1 MTRILRLLLIA
12 AIALPIWHPIAAQ
25 EVMPNLPALKVFDT
39 KGKEMVAG
47 KQTVKEKTVIT
58 SGSNVANAP
67 MQQAPSLKDFT
78 SETITRNARY
88 TVAEGRLLMSAI
100 APILG
105 PYYDQATNNYFGD
118 LRTKSQMI
126 YTEDM
131 LKPIEIGSK
140 ISSLTFYAPNGIHF
154 GNTNGTSGQLTISIG
169 KCSQNSF
176 TTNSFA
182 SFSGSTVS
190 GTVAPKKNATELTVT
205 FNNPF
210 TYNGGNL
217 LVDVTVTSAG
227 TADPDDQITQFSG
240 TNTSGNQSI
249 CRFYAGFYYGNQFIP
264 SDFLPQMTIGYSY
277 QCQTP
282 VSGDKAF
289 FEGKSYTW
297 GNGNSSDLSKV
308 ATDPDQII
316 AMLRTVYMDPT
327 IPGNHK
333 RGFDENGV
341 LVGSNLLPFDVPY
354 TAVGSLI
361 PNGDAV
367 KFDNTYGWD
376 IPNDIIYGESNSSPL
391 EDLDYNLQ
399 YWYMNPEQYKPNQ
412 DGVTLLLLELQ
423 DDFTPTNV
431 YKYQE
436 NEDGTLVVD
445 ADGNPIPELDNEG
458 NPVVLLPATT
468 FTSGLTGYA
477 QLKEYISKTI
487 KSARVI
493 TESVR
498 TGSQDDFSTG
508 TLFKINCNQMN
519 KFYLIAKGQLEW
531 RDAMLNKT
539 GLTGYPFLDFYTEP
553 CYLKGY
559 FIDPDNT
566 DEATNTTNYNE
577 YSDYNVT
584 YFMLGHMFEQFS
596 PSFSQ
601 SGDEVT
607 GARSDIYQDLIN
619 MESFGVIHDC
629 PNVPFVGDGHHFM
642 MYGADSKSDDCQ
654 DVRDMMFFVPD
665 YRMMDWDDRGTVGW
679 TFTDGR
685 KVMTQEY
692 FKYYEQH
699 QPTMGMFVIKQY
711 PITGAQID
719 GEETYRLH
727 LTWTSNLLKFLKGT
741 QGKYNLYR
749 VVLNPDGT
757 KTYTQVGGNLNPDTF
772 ELYDDV
778 PMQQTG
784 QQVTYVVQGN
794 DVNDF
799 LDLQFSNEESF
810 IIPGLDRAEQ
820 LRLTLSN
827 DYYYSRFFPQTGKNY
842 YSNSLVIDNNIGTN
856 VKAKY
861 LKNGTKF
868 MFMRVPNGN
877 TANEV
882 QFAVATVQNMSDG
895 TGTLVITPDETRPD
909 YWQASEYRYGR
920 QECPATATFTYD
932 PNNSYSDI
940 VFQNMKLYD
949 NFSVLADNNHP
960 GSYSYYVKLVTEEP
974 FALSDQT
981 SNIPAIATV
990 QNGKTYAY
998 FEAQYEDWYEVRAYA
1013 WNGDVEFAGP
1023 WAGADMTYI
1032 GTINNKK
1039 VYRWSIDKDPN
1050 GAMPSSIIF
1059 SYKDGYHNFTK
1070 TGDLEFTNG
1079 GYYTPSG
1086 LVGTSNTSNEA
1097 RSNMITIPVY
1107 KTSMAMKPLSKE
1119 QVDNDIDHSAPIAV
1133 KFDINVQ
1140 HSSKQEIYRY
1150 DAYRWADSDEN
1161 VRTIIDLSSPVDN
1174 EQDIAPNGEA
1184 DNQVYEYTTKINGV
1198 TGETYPIA
1206 QGQRRTVQFVD
1217 EFLKDATSA
1226 DTYSYYPVVEVFAPA
1241 AAVDNNNVDRK
1252 DYNTYGAPKDVAAC
1266 GVVEVKVPEG
1276 AELVGGFTW
1285 KKGDDRYAYYNVDLR
1300 VNKDEIPAGYEVY
1313 RVRAWRQVD
1322 PSLLDEPL
1330 EQFADRKTDTGEY
1343 MFENMLGVQE
1353 TDGEY
1358 QQGANMIL
1366 GSKEIDD
1373 VVNPNNG
1380 TPITVYRGTFGAR
1393 KVQTTGANAQNDGC
1407 VNKLDMNFIVR
1418 VYFTPKRVEEEQG
1431 GQQAPRLKA
1440 EGDTDDRPF
1449 YIAEYVYPFTING
1462 GIPTGIETLTAR
1474 QVVSEKYYN
1483 PAGIESSTPFQ
1494 GVNIVVTRYSD
1505 GSTTTTKILR

>member
-12 AIALPIWHPIAAQ
+12 AIALPIWQPIAAQ
-25 EVMPNLPALKVFDT
+25 EVMPVQKVDFPNFQLKDPSVSS
-39 KGKEMVAG
+39 EQPVADQSVIVINSSESAAP
-47 KQTVKEKTVIT
+47 KQQT
-58 SGSNVANAP
+58 SN
-67 MQQAPSLKDFT
+67 LKDFT
-78 SETITRNARY
+78 SETITRSARY
-88 TVAEGRLLMSAI
+88 TAADGVTGVSAG
-100 APILG
+100 ANYYLPIYG
-105 PYYDQATNNYFGD
+105 NKYDDY
-118 LRTKSQMI
+118 RTIGQMI
-126 YTEDM
+126 YPESM
-131 LKPIEIGSK
+131 LRSLKGGRIK
-140 ISSLTFYAPNGIHF
+140 SLTFY
-154 GNTNGTSGQLTISIG
+154 TYTTSGIQFRNGRLKVTIGNCTADVVSSA
-169 KCSQNSF
+169 SQQ
-176 TTNSFA
+176 
-182 SFSGSTVS
+182 SFSGSTATA
-190 GTVAPKKNATELTVT
+190 TVVPTRYATELTFT
-205 FNNPF
+205 FNTPF
-210 TYNGGNL
+210 TYTGGNL
-217 LVDVTVTSAG
+217 LVSITVDREG
-227 TADPDDQITQFSG
+227 
-240 TNTSGNQSI
+240 
-249 CRFYAGFYYGNQFIP
+249 YYGQTAFKGITTSYYSSVYGIYQLSLFGGRVNYSRQQ
-264 SDFLPQMTIGYSY
+264 FLPTMTIGYEYDS
-277 QCQTP
+277 QTP

-289 FEGKSYTW
+289 FQGKTYQW
-297 GNGNSSDLSKV
+297 GNGQSSNLSET

-316 AMLRTVYMDPT
+316 AMLREIYTNKT
-327 IPGNHK
+327 IPGNLK
-333 RGFDENGV
+333 RGYTEDGGLE
-341 LVGSNLLPFDVPY
+341 GSDIMLYDVPY
-354 TAVGSLI
+354 AAAGTLVA
-361 PNGDAV
+361 NGNTV
-367 KFDNTYGWD
+367 RFDDTYGWG
-376 IPNDIIYGESNSSPL
+376 IPCNQIYGGERTSPFNNA
-391 EDLDYNLQ
+391 DYDIN
-399 YWYMNPEQYKPNQ
+399 YWYMNPEQYKPDQ
-412 DGVTLLLLELQ
+412 DGLTLILLELQ

-436 NEDGTLVVD
+436 NDDGTLVLD
-445 ADGNPIPELDNEG
+445 GDGNPVPVLDNEG
-458 NPVVLLPATT
+458 KPVILLPATT

-493 TESVR
+493 TESTR
-498 TGSQDDFSTG
+498 TGSQADFSSG
-508 TLFKINCNQMN
+508 TLFKINCDKMN
-519 KFYLIAKGQLEW
+519 KFYLVAKGQLQW
-531 RDAMLNKT
+531 QRAMAKGA
-539 GLTGYPFLDFYTEP
+539 GLFIDFYNEP
-553 CYLKGY
+553 CYVKGDFTLEDEETISYADYYDPEIVEY
-559 FIDPDNT
+559 FFL
-566 DEATNTTNYNE
+566 
-577 YSDYNVT
+577 S
-584 YFMLGHMFEQFS
+584 HMFEQFS
-596 PSFSQ
+596 PSITQ
-601 SGDEVT
+601 SGDNIT
-607 GARSDIYQDLIN
+607 GARDDIYQDLIN
-619 MESFGVIHDC
+619 MESFGVTHDC
-629 PNVPFVGDGHHFM
+629 PNVPFVGNGHHFM
-642 MYGADSKSDDCQ
+642 MYGADSKEDDCQ

-665 YRMMDWDDRGTVGW
+665 YRMMDWENRGVIVWQSDDNTISEKG
-679 TFTDGR
+679 
-685 KVMTQEY
+685 QEY
-692 FKYYEQH
+692 FEYNNNH
-699 QPTMGMFVIKQY
+699 QPTMGMFVIRQY
-711 PITGAQID
+711 PITGEQKD
-719 GEETYRLH
+719 GEDVYTLH

-757 KTYTQVGGNLNPDTF
+757 KTYTQVGGNLDPDTF

-794 DVNDF
+794 DVNNF

-882 QFAVATVQNMSDG
+882 QFAVATVQDMDMNNG

-909 YWQASEYRYGR
+909 YWQASEYPYGR
-920 QECPATATFTYD
+920 QECPATATFTFD
-932 PNNSYSDI
+932 PSNSYSDI

-981 SNIPAIATV
+981 SNVPAIATV

-1023 WAGADMTYI
+1023 WAGTDMTYI

-1059 SYKDGYHNFTK
+1059 SYKDGYHNFTQ

-1119 QVDNDIDHSAPIAV
+1119 QVDNDIDHRAPIAV

-1150 DAYRWADSDEN
+1150 DAYRWADSDDAI
-1161 VRTIIDLSSPVDN
+1161 RTIIDLSSPVDN

-1241 AAVDNNNVDRK
+1241 AAVDNNNVDRT
-1252 DYNTYGAPKDVAAC
+1252 DYNTYGAPKDIAAC
-1266 GVVEVKVPEG
+1266 GVLEVKVPEG

-1300 VNKDEIPAGYEVY
+1300 VNKDEIPEGYEVY

-1322 PSLLDEPL
+1322 PTLLDEPL
-1330 EQFADRKTDTGEY
+1330 EQFAGRKTETGEY

-1366 GSKEIDD
+1366 GSKVIDD

>member
-12 AIALPIWHPIAAQ
+12 AIALPIWQPIAAQ
-25 EVMPNLPALKVFDT
+25 EVKPPVTGLKGAEMF
-39 KGKEMVAG
+39 GKPDISGTA
-47 KQTVKEKTVIT
+47 KEKTVI
-58 SGSNVANAP
+58 SVAPQAQAAP
-67 MQQAPSLKDFT
+67 KHLVPVLKDFT
-78 SETITRNARY
+78 SETITREAKY
-88 TVAEGRLLMSAI
+88 TVSDNR
-100 APILG
+100 
-105 PYYDQATNNYFGD
+105 YYENENVPVYGAHYDNYYAGNNNNR
-118 LRTKSQMI
+118 RTRSQMI
-126 YTEDM
+126 YPEDV
-131 LKPIEIGSK
+131 LKALKVDNGSK
-140 ISSLTFYAPNGIHF
+140 IHSLTFYAPDGITF

-169 KCSQNSF
+169 NCSQNSF
-176 TTNSFA
+176 TSNQFTSFNGT
-182 SFSGSTVS
+182 SVS
-190 GTVAPKKNATELTVT
+190 GTVRPKKGATEFTVT
-205 FNNPF
+205 FSSPF
-210 TYNGGNL
+210 VYNGGNL
-217 LVDVTVTSAG
+217 MVDVIVTTGGSTPGLFDNA
-227 TADPDDQITQFSG
+227 
-240 TNTSGNQSI
+240 TSFVGLSTSDYQSI
-249 CRFYAGFYYGNQFIP
+249 SYYRGLVSNYYDRQ
-264 SDFLPQMTIGYSY
+264 SFLPKMTIAYDY
-277 QCQTP
+277 DCKTP

-289 FEGKSYTW
+289 FEEKSYTW
-297 GNGNSSDLSKV
+297 GNGNTSDMTET
-308 ATDPDQII
+308 AYDPDQII
-316 AMLRTVYMDPT
+316 ALLRKVYTDPT
-327 IPGNHK
+327 IPGNLK
-333 RGFDENGV
+333 RGYDENGV
-341 LVGSNLLPFDVPY
+341 LVGSSLISFDVPY
-354 TAVGSLI
+354 TAAGTLVS
-361 PNGDAV
+361 NGNTV
-367 KFDNTYGWD
+367 RFDDTYGWNITCD
-376 IPNDIIYGESNSSPL
+376 KIYGEEYLSPYQGQG
-391 EDLDYNLQ
+391 LDYDIQ
-399 YWYMNPEQYKPNQ
+399 YWYMNPEQYKPYQ

-423 DDFTPTNV
+423 DDFTPTDV

-445 ADGNPIPELDNEG
+445 ANGNPVPELDNEG

-498 TGSQDDFSTG
+498 TGSQEDFSAG
-508 TLFKINCNQMN
+508 TMFKINCEKMN
-519 KFYLIAKGQLEW
+519 KFYLVAKGQLQWE
-531 RDAMLNKT
+531 RAMLNGT
-539 GLTGYPFLDFYTEP
+539 LNSGFVLLDYYNEP
-553 CYLKGY
+553 CYLNGSLTY
-559 FIDPDNT
+559 QG
-566 DEATNTTNYNE
+566 ETTNYNF
-577 YSDYNVT
+577 YSDPAIHDF
-584 YFMLGHMFEQFS
+584 FMLGHMFEQFS
-596 PSFSQ
+596 PAMSQ

-619 MESFGVIHDC
+619 MQSFGVIHDC
-629 PNVPFVGDGHHFM
+629 PNVPLVGDGHHFM
-642 MYGADSKSDDCQ
+642 MYGPDSKSDDCQ
-654 DVRDMMFFVPD
+654 DVHDMLFFVPD
-665 YRMMDWDDRGTVGW
+665 YRMIDWIDRGVSPW
-679 TFTDGR
+679 SLNDGTTL
-685 KVMTQEY
+685 KSQDY
-692 FKYYEQH
+692 FKYNEQH

-711 PITGAQID
+711 PITGEQKD
-719 GEETYRLH
+719 GEDVYTLH

-741 QGKYNLYR
+741 KGKYNLYR

-842 YSNSLVIDNNIGTN
+842 YSNSLVINNNIGTN

-882 QFAVATVQNMSDG
+882 QFAVATVQDMDMNNG

-909 YWQASEYRYGR
+909 YWQASEYPYGR
-920 QECPATATFTYD
+920 QECPATATFTFD
-932 PNNSYSDI
+932 PSNSYSDI
-940 VFQNMKLYD
+940 LFQNMKLYD

-960 GSYSYYVKLVTEEP
+960 SNYSYYVKLVTEEP

-981 SNIPAIATV
+981 SNVPAIATV
-990 QNGKTYAY
+990 QEGKTYAY
-998 FEAQYEDWYEVRAYA
+998 FEIPDDYGVGDNDPVRAWA
-1013 WNGDVEFAGP
+1013 WNAEGNLTGDRWPGT
-1023 WAGADMTYI
+1023 GYMNLI
-1032 GTINNKK
+1032 GTLGNGNK
-1039 VYRWSIDKDPN
+1039 VYRWVADPSVV
-1050 GAMPSSIIF
+1050 PTSIIF
-1059 SYKDGYHNFTK
+1059 NWKEGYDNQK
-1070 TGDLEFTNG
+1070 TAEYSFTNG
-1079 GYYTPSG
+1079 GYYTNTYADQA

-1119 QVDNDIDHSAPIAV
+1119 QVDNDLDHSAPIAV
-1133 KFDINVQ
+1133 KFNIDVQ
-1140 HSSKQEIYRY
+1140 HSNKQEIYRY

-1184 DNQVYEYTTKINGV
+1184 DNQVYEYTTKMNGV

-1206 QGQRRTVQFVD
+1206 QGQRTFVEFND
-1217 EFLKDATSA
+1217 EFLQGLTSA

-1276 AELVGGFTW
+1276 ADLVGSYTW
-1285 KKGDDRYAYYNVDLR
+1285 KKGEDRYAYYNVELR
-1300 VNKDEIPAGYEVY
+1300 VNKDEIPTGYEVY
-1313 RVRAWRQVD
+1313 RVRAWRQVE
-1322 PSLLDEPL
+1322 PTLLDEPL
-1330 EQFADRKTDTGEY
+1330 EQFAGRKTETGEY

-1353 TDGEY
+1353 TYGEY

-1366 GSKEIDD
+1366 GSKEIGNENNP
-1373 VVNPNNG
+1373 VINPNNG

-1393 KVQTTGANAQNDGC
+1393 KVRTSTPNVPNDGC
-1407 VNKLDMNFIVR
+1407 IDKLDMKFIVR
-1418 VYFTPKRVEEEQG
+1418 LYFTPVNNS
-1431 GQQAPRLKA
+1431 KA
-1440 EGDTDDRPF
+1440 GDETSKPY
-1449 YIAEYVYPFTING
+1449 YIAEYEYPFTING
-1462 GIPTGIETLTAR
+1462 GIPTGIETLNAR

-1483 PAGIESSTPFQ
+1483 PAGIESDTPFQ

>member
-12 AIALPIWHPIAAQ
+12 AIALPIWQPIAAQ
-25 EVMPNLPALKVFDT
+25 EVMSVQKVDIPHLQLKDPSVSS
-39 KGKEMVAG
+39 EQPVAEQSVIVVNSSESAVP
-47 KQTVKEKTVIT
+47 KQ
-58 SGSNVANAP
+58 
-67 MQQAPSLKDFT
+67 QQAPSLKDFN
-78 SETITRNARY
+78 SETITRSAKY
-88 TVAEGRLLMSAI
+88 TVADAI
-100 APILG
+100 TGITA
-105 PYYDQATNNYFGD
+105 ANNNYLPIYGYD
-118 LRTKSQMI
+118 CNDNRTMGQMI
-126 YTEDM
+126 YPASM
-131 LKPIEIGSK
+131 LRSVKGGRINT
-140 ISSLTFYAPNGIHF
+140 LTFYSPNGIQF
-154 GNTNGTSGQLTISIG
+154 RNTRLKVTIGNCNADVVSSAAQ
-169 KCSQNSF
+169 QSF
-176 TTNSFA
+176 TGTTVSATVTPVRSATEFTVSFA
-182 SFSGSTVS
+182 T
-190 GTVAPKKNATELTVT
+190 
-205 FNNPF
+205 PF

-217 LVDVTVTSAG
+217 LVSVTI
-227 TADPDDQITQFSG
+227 D
-240 TNTSGNQSI
+240 NSGNSGNTYFKGIQTSFYSSVYGVYQSSI
-249 CRFYAGFYYGNQFIP
+249 FWGNMNYYRQQ
-264 SDFLPQMTIGYSY
+264 FLPTMTIGYEYDS
-277 QCQTP
+277 QTP
-282 VSGDKAF
+282 VTGDKSF
-289 FEGKSYTW
+289 FESKTYTW
-297 GNGNSSDLSKV
+297 GDGQSSDLSKV
-308 ATDPDQII
+308 AKDPDQII
-316 AMLRTVYMDPT
+316 AMLREIYTNKT
-327 IPGNHK
+327 IPGNLK
-333 RGFDENGV
+333 RGYTEDGGLE
-341 LVGSNLLPFDVPY
+341 GSDIMLYDVPY
-354 TAVGSLI
+354 AAAGTLVA
-361 PNGDAV
+361 NGNTV
-367 KFDNTYGWD
+367 RFDDTYGWG
-376 IPNDIIYGESNSSPL
+376 IPCNQIYGGERTSPFNNA
-391 EDLDYNLQ
+391 DYDIN
-399 YWYMNPEQYKPNQ
+399 YWYMNPEQYKPDQ
-412 DGVTLLLLELQ
+412 DGLTLILLELQ

-436 NEDGTLVVD
+436 NDDGTLVLD
-445 ADGNPIPELDNEG
+445 GDGNPVPVLDNEG
-458 NPVVLLPATT
+458 KPVILLPATT

-493 TESVR
+493 TESTR
-498 TGSQDDFSTG
+498 TGSQADFSSG
-508 TLFKINCNQMN
+508 TLFKINCDKMN
-519 KFYLIAKGQLEW
+519 KFYLVAKGQLQW
-531 RDAMLNKT
+531 QRAMAKGA
-539 GLTGYPFLDFYTEP
+539 GLFIDFYNEP
-553 CYLKGY
+553 CYVKGDFTLEDEETISYADYYDPEIVEY
-559 FIDPDNT
+559 FFL
-566 DEATNTTNYNE
+566 
-577 YSDYNVT
+577 S
-584 YFMLGHMFEQFS
+584 HMFEQFS
-596 PSFSQ
+596 PSITQ
-601 SGDEVT
+601 SGDNIT
-607 GARSDIYQDLIN
+607 GARDDIYQDLIN
-619 MESFGVIHDC
+619 MESFGVTHDC
-629 PNVPFVGDGHHFM
+629 PNVPFVGNGHHFM
-642 MYGADSKSDDCQ
+642 MYGADSKEDDCQ

-665 YRMMDWDDRGTVGW
+665 YRMMDWENRGVIVWQSDDNTISEKG
-679 TFTDGR
+679 
-685 KVMTQEY
+685 QEY
-692 FKYYEQH
+692 FEYNNNH
-699 QPTMGMFVIKQY
+699 QPTMGMFVIRQY
-711 PITGAQID
+711 PITGEQKD
-719 GEETYRLH
+719 GEDVYTLH

-757 KTYTQVGGNLNPDTF
+757 KTYTQVGGNLDPDTF

-794 DVNDF
+794 DVNNF

-882 QFAVATVQNMSDG
+882 QFAVATVQDMDMNNG

-909 YWQASEYRYGR
+909 YWQASEYPYGR
-920 QECPATATFTYD
+920 QECPATATFTFD
-932 PNNSYSDI
+932 PSNSYSDI

-981 SNIPAIATV
+981 SNVPAIATV

-1023 WAGADMTYI
+1023 WAGTDMTYI

-1119 QVDNDIDHSAPIAV
+1119 QVDNDIDHRAPIAV

-1150 DAYRWADSDEN
+1150 DAYRWADSDDAI
-1161 VRTIIDLSSPVDN
+1161 RTIIDLSSPVDN

-1241 AAVDNNNVDRK
+1241 AAVDNNNVDRT
-1252 DYNTYGAPKDVAAC
+1252 DYNTYGAPKDIAAC

-1276 AELVGGFTW
+1276 ADLVGSYTW
-1285 KKGDDRYAYYNVDLR
+1285 KKGEDRYAYYNVELR
-1300 VNKDEIPAGYEVY
+1300 VNKDEIPTGYEVY

-1322 PSLLDEPL
+1322 PTLLDEPL
-1330 EQFADRKTDTGEY
+1330 EQFAGRKTETGEY
-1343 MFENMLGVQE
+1343 MFENMLGAQE
-1353 TDGEY
+1353 ENGEY
-1358 QQGANMIL
+1358 QQGNNMSL
-1366 GSKEIDD
+1366 GSKVVED

-1393 KVQTTGANAQNDGC
+1393 KVRTSTPNVPNDGC
-1407 VNKLDMNFIVR
+1407 IDKLDMKFIVR
-1418 VYFTPKRVEEEQG
+1418 LYFTPVNNS
-1431 GQQAPRLKA
+1431 KA
-1440 EGDTDDRPF
+1440 GDETSKPY
-1449 YIAEYVYPFTING
+1449 YIAEYEYPFIING
-1462 GIPTGIETLTAR
+1462 DIPTGIETLTAR

-1483 PAGIESSTPFQ
+1483 PAGVESSTPFQ

>member
-1 MTRILRLLLIA
+1 
-12 AIALPIWHPIAAQ
+12 
-25 EVMPNLPALKVFDT
+25 
-39 KGKEMVAG
+39 MVAG

-88 TVAEGRLLMSAI
+88 TVADGRLASGAI
-100 APILG
+100 APVCGPFYSCYLG
-105 PYYDQATNNYFGD
+105 NTDMNQNYQQY
-118 LRTKSQMI
+118 RTRSQMI
-126 YTEDM
+126 YPEDM
-131 LKPIEIGSK
+131 LKAIEPGSK
-140 ISSLTFYAPNGIHF
+140 IKSLTFYVPDGILF
-154 GNTNGTSGQLTISIG
+154 GNTAGTSGQLTISIG
-169 KCSQNSF
+169 NCTQSSF
-176 TTNSFA
+176 ASDQLA
-182 SFSGSTVS
+182 SFSGGSVSSTV
-190 GTVAPKKNATELTVT
+190 TPKKGATEITVT
-205 FNNPF
+205 FTNTL

-217 LVDVTVTSAG
+217 LVDVAVTRSG
-227 TADPDDQITQFSG
+227 TADPDDEITYFSG
-240 TNTSGNQSI
+240 IFTNNNQSI
-249 CRFYAGFYYGNQFIP
+249 VRYFYYSSYNNYGNIFIRD
-264 SDFLPQMTIGYSY
+264 SFLPKMTIEYSY

-297 GNGNSSDLSKV
+297 GNGNFSDLSKV

-391 EDLDYNLQ
+391 ENLDYNLQ

-458 NPVVLLPATT
+458 KPVVLLPATT

-498 TGSQDDFSTG
+498 TGSQDDFSAG

-559 FIDPDNT
+559 FIDPNNT

-827 DYYYSRFFPQTGKNY
+827 DYYYSRFFPETGKNY

-940 VFQNMKLYD
+940 VFQNMRLYD

-981 SNIPAIATV
+981 SNVPAIATV

-998 FEAQYEDWYEVRAYA
+998 FEIPADYGVGDNDPVRAWA
-1013 WNGDVEFAGP
+1013 WNAEGNLTGDSWPGT
-1023 WAGADMTYI
+1023 GYMNLI
-1032 GTINNKK
+1032 GTLGNGNK
-1039 VYRWSIDKDPN
+1039 VYRWVADPSIVPT
-1050 GAMPSSIIF
+1050 SIIF
-1059 SYKDGYHNFTK
+1059 NWKEGYDNQK
-1070 TGDLEFTNG
+1070 TAEYSFTNG
-1079 GYYTPSG
+1079 GYYTNTYADQA

-1119 QVDNDIDHSAPIAV
+1119 QVDNDIDHRAPIAV

-1150 DAYRWADSDEN
+1150 DAYRWADSDDAI
-1161 VRTIIDLSSPVDN
+1161 RTIIDLSSPTDN

-1198 TGETYPIA
+1198 TGETYPIS

-1276 AELVGGFTW
+1276 ADLVGSYTW
-1285 KKGDDRYAYYNVDLR
+1285 KKGEDRYAYYNVELR
-1300 VNKDEIPAGYEVY
+1300 VNKDEIPTGYEVY

-1358 QQGANMIL
+1358 QQGANMTL
-1366 GSKEIDD
+1366 GSKEIGDENNP
-1373 VVNPNNG
+1373 VINPNNG

>member
-12 AIALPIWHPIAAQ
+12 AIALPIWQPIAAQ
-25 EVMPNLPALKVFDT
+25 EVVPVQKVDFPHLQLKDPSVSS
-39 KGKEMVAG
+39 EQPVADQSVIAINSSESAAP
-47 KQTVKEKTVIT
+47 KQ
-58 SGSNVANAP
+58 
-67 MQQAPSLKDFT
+67 QQAPSLKDFT
-78 SETITRNARY
+78 SETVTRSAKY
-88 TVAEGRLLMSAI
+88 TVADAITGISA
-100 APILG
+100 AASNYLPIYG
-105 PYYDQATNNYFGD
+105 YEYNDNSTIG
-118 LRTKSQMI
+118 QMI
-126 YTEDM
+126 YPASM
-131 LKPIEIGSK
+131 LRSVKGGRIN
-140 ISSLTFYAPNGIHF
+140 SLTFYSPDGIQFRNGRLKFTI
-154 GNTNGTSGQLTISIG
+154 GNCDADVVTSGAQ
-169 KCSQNSF
+169 QSF
-176 TTNSFA
+176 N
-182 SFSGSTVS
+182 GSTVS
-190 GTVAPKKNATELTVT
+190 ATVTPERYATEITVT
-205 FNNPF
+205 FSTPF
-210 TYNGGNL
+210 TYTGGNL
-217 LVDVTVTSAG
+217 LVSVTVDNAGNSGATAFKGIKTSYYSSVYG
-227 TADPDDQITQFSG
+227 IYQQVFLW
-240 TNTSGNQSI
+240 GNVN
-249 CRFYAGFYYGNQFIP
+249 YYRQQ
-264 SDFLPQMTIGYSY
+264 FLPTMTIGYEYDSK
-277 QCQTP
+277 TP

-289 FEGKSYTW
+289 FQVKTYQW
-297 GNGNSSDLSKV
+297 GNGQSSNLSET

-316 AMLRTVYMDPT
+316 AMLREVYTNKT
-327 IPGNHK
+327 IPGNLK
-333 RGFDENGV
+333 RGYTVDGGLE
-341 LVGSNLLPFDVPY
+341 GSDIKLYDVPY
-354 TAVGSLI
+354 AAAGTLM
-361 PNGDAV
+361 PNGNTV
-367 KFDNTYGWD
+367 RFDDTYGWG
-376 IPNDIIYGESNSSPL
+376 IPCDQIYGGERTSPFSNL
-391 EDLDYNLQ
+391 TYDIK
-399 YWYMNPEQYKPNQ
+399 YWYMNPEQYKPDQ
-412 DGVTLLLLELQ
+412 DGVTLILLELK
-423 DDFTPTNV
+423 DEFTPTDV

-436 NEDGTLVVD
+436 NEDGTLVLD
-445 ADGNPIPELDNEG
+445 NDGNPVPELDNEG

-498 TGSQDDFSTG
+498 TGSQDDFSAG
-508 TLFKINCNQMN
+508 TLFKINCNKMN
-519 KFYLIAKGQLEW
+519 KFYLVAKGQLQW
-531 RDAMLNKT
+531 QRTMARSA
-539 GLTGYPFLDFYTEP
+539 GLSIDFYNEP
-553 CYLKGY
+553 CYINGDVTRGGETTSYDQY
-559 FIDPDNT
+559 FDTEIV
-566 DEATNTTNYNE
+566 E
-577 YSDYNVT
+577 YFFLS
-584 YFMLGHMFEQFS
+584 HMFEQFS
-596 PSFSQ
+596 PSITQ
-601 SGDEVT
+601 SGDNIT
-607 GARSDIYQDLIN
+607 GARDDIYQDLIN
-619 MESFGVIHDC
+619 MESFGVTHDC
-629 PNVPFVGDGHHFM
+629 PNVPFVGNGHHFM
-642 MYGADSKSDDCQ
+642 MYGADSKEDDCQ

-665 YRMMDWDDRGTVGW
+665 YRMMDWENRGVIGWQSDDNTISE
-679 TFTDGR
+679 
-685 KVMTQEY
+685 KAQEY
-692 FKYYEQH
+692 FEYNINH
-699 QPTMGMFVIKQY
+699 QATMGMFVIKQY
-711 PITGAQID
+711 PITGEQKD
-719 GEETYRLH
+719 GEDVYTLH

-842 YSNSLVIDNNIGTN
+842 YSNSLVINNNIGTN

-882 QFAVATVQNMSDG
+882 QFAVATVQDMDMNNG

-909 YWQASEYRYGR
+909 YWQASEYPYGR
-920 QECPATATFTYD
+920 QECPATATFTFD
-932 PNNSYSDI
+932 PSNSYSDI
-940 VFQNMKLYD
+940 LFQNMKLYD

-981 SNIPAIATV
+981 SNVPAIATV
-990 QNGKTYAY
+990 QEGKTYAY
-998 FEAQYEDWYEVRAYA
+998 FEIPDDYGVGDNDPVRAWA
-1013 WNGDVEFAGP
+1013 WNAEGNLTGDRWPGT
-1023 WAGADMTYI
+1023 GYMNLI
-1032 GTINNKK
+1032 GTLGNGNK
-1039 VYRWSIDKDPN
+1039 VYRWVADPSVV
-1050 GAMPSSIIF
+1050 PTSIIF
-1059 SYKDGYHNFTK
+1059 NWKEGYDNQK
-1070 TGDLEFTNG
+1070 TAEYSFTNG
-1079 GYYTPSG
+1079 GYYTNTYADQA

-1150 DAYRWADSDEN
+1150 DAYRWADSDDAI
-1161 VRTIIDLSSPVDN
+1161 RTIIDLSSPVDN

-1300 VNKDEIPAGYEVY
+1300 VNKDEIPEGYEVY

-1322 PSLLDEPL
+1322 PTLLDEPL
-1330 EQFADRKTDTGEY
+1330 EQFAGRKTETGEY

-1366 GSKEIDD
+1366 GSKVIDD

-1462 GIPTGIETLTAR
+1462 GIPTGIENLNAR

>member
-12 AIALPIWHPIAAQ
+12 AIALPYWQPIAAQ
-25 EVMPNLPALKVFDT
+25 EVMSVQKVDFPHFQLKDPSVSS
-39 KGKEMVAG
+39 EQPVAD
-47 KQTVKEKTVIT
+47 QSVIVIN
-58 SGSNVANAP
+58 SSESAAP
-67 MQQAPSLKDFT
+67 RQQQAPSLKDFT
-78 SETITRNARY
+78 SETVTRSAKY
-88 TVAEGRLLMSAI
+88 TVADAITGISA
-100 APILG
+100 AASNYLPIYG
-105 PYYDQATNNYFGD
+105 YDYND
-118 LRTKSQMI
+118 SRTIGQMI
-126 YTEDM
+126 YPASM
-131 LKPIEIGSK
+131 LRSVKGGRIN
-140 ISSLTFYAPNGIHF
+140 SLTFYSPDGIQFRNGRLKFTI
-154 GNTNGTSGQLTISIG
+154 GNCNADVVSSGAQQSFNGT
-169 KCSQNSF
+169 
-176 TTNSFA
+176 
-182 SFSGSTVS
+182 TVS
-190 GTVAPKKNATELTVT
+190 ATVTPVRYATEITVT
-205 FNNPF
+205 FSTPF
-210 TYNGGNL
+210 TYTGGNL
-217 LVDVTVTSAG
+217 LVSVTI
-227 TADPDDQITQFSG
+227 D
-240 TNTSGNQSI
+240 NSGNSGNTYFKGIQTS
-249 CRFYAGFYYGNQFIP
+249 FYSSVYGVYQWSMFGGGRVNYSRQQ
-264 SDFLPQMTIGYSY
+264 FLPTMTIGYEYDS
-277 QCQTP
+277 QTP
-282 VSGDKAF
+282 VSGDKTF
-289 FEGKSYTW
+289 FQGKTYQW
-297 GNGNSSDLSKV
+297 GNGQSSNLSET

-316 AMLRTVYMDPT
+316 AMLREIYTNKT
-327 IPGNHK
+327 IPGNLK
-333 RGFDENGV
+333 RGYTEDGGLE
-341 LVGSNLLPFDVPY
+341 GSDIMLYDVPY
-354 TAVGSLI
+354 AAAGTLVA
-361 PNGDAV
+361 NGNTV
-367 KFDNTYGWD
+367 RFDDTYGWG
-376 IPNDIIYGESNSSPL
+376 IPCDQIYGGERTSPFNNA
-391 EDLDYNLQ
+391 DYDIN
-399 YWYMNPEQYKPNQ
+399 YWYMNPEQYKPDQ
-412 DGVTLLLLELQ
+412 DGLTLILLELQ

-445 ADGNPIPELDNEG
+445 ANGNPVPVLDNEG
-458 NPVVLLPATT
+458 KPVILLPATT

-493 TESVR
+493 TESTR
-498 TGSQDDFSTG
+498 TGSQADFSSG
-508 TLFKINCNQMN
+508 TLFKINCDKMN
-519 KFYLIAKGQLEW
+519 KFYLVAKGQLQW
-531 RDAMLNKT
+531 QRAMAKGA
-539 GLTGYPFLDFYTEP
+539 GLFIDFYNEP
-553 CYLKGY
+553 CYVKGDFTLEDEETISYADYYDPEIVEY
-559 FIDPDNT
+559 FFL
-566 DEATNTTNYNE
+566 
-577 YSDYNVT
+577 S
-584 YFMLGHMFEQFS
+584 HMFEQFS
-596 PSFSQ
+596 PSITQ
-601 SGDEVT
+601 SGDNIT
-607 GARSDIYQDLIN
+607 GARDDIYQDLIN
-619 MESFGVIHDC
+619 MESFGVTHDC
-629 PNVPFVGDGHHFM
+629 PNVPFVGNGHHFM
-642 MYGADSKSDDCQ
+642 MYGADSKEDDCQ

-665 YRMMDWDDRGTVGW
+665 YRMMDWENRGVIVWQSDDNTISEKG
-679 TFTDGR
+679 
-685 KVMTQEY
+685 QEY
-692 FKYYEQH
+692 FEYNNNH
-699 QPTMGMFVIKQY
+699 QPTMGMFVIRQY
-711 PITGAQID
+711 PITGEQKD
-719 GEETYRLH
+719 GEDVYTLH

-757 KTYTQVGGNLNPDTF
+757 KTYTQVGGNLDPDTF

-794 DVNDF
+794 DVNNF

-882 QFAVATVQNMSDG
+882 QFAVATVQDMDMNNG

-909 YWQASEYRYGR
+909 YWQASEYPYGR
-920 QECPATATFTYD
+920 QECPATATFTFD
-932 PNNSYSDI
+932 PSNSYSDI

-981 SNIPAIATV
+981 SNVPAIATV

-1023 WAGADMTYI
+1023 WAGTDMTYI

-1119 QVDNDIDHSAPIAV
+1119 QVDNDIDHRAPIAV

-1150 DAYRWADSDEN
+1150 DAYRWADSDDAI
-1161 VRTIIDLSSPVDN
+1161 RTIIDLSSPVDN

-1241 AAVDNNNVDRK
+1241 AAVDNNNVDRT
-1252 DYNTYGAPKDVAAC
+1252 DYNTYGAPKDIAAC

-1276 AELVGGFTW
+1276 ADLVGSYTW
-1285 KKGDDRYAYYNVDLR
+1285 KKGEDRYAYYNVELR
-1300 VNKDEIPAGYEVY
+1300 VNKDEIPTGYEVY

-1366 GSKEIDD
+1366 GSKVIDD

-1407 VNKLDMNFIVR
+1407 VNKLNMNFIVR

-1462 GIPTGIETLTAR
+1462 GIPTGIETLNAR

>member
-12 AIALPIWHPIAAQ
+12 AIALPYWQPIAAQ
-25 EVMPNLPALKVFDT
+25 EVKPTLTTPPKVFDSR
-39 KGKEMVAG
+39 GKAKIEG
-47 KQTVKEKTVIT
+47 KQTVGEKTVIT
-58 SGSNVANAP
+58 TGSTATVTSNHQV
-67 MQQAPSLKDFT
+67 PSLKDFT
-78 SETITRNARY
+78 SETITRNAKY
-88 TVAEGRLLMSAI
+88 TVAEGRLI
-100 APILG
+100 QVPYAPVYG
-105 PYYDQATNNYFGD
+105 EYYYRYVRSGTQYVDLNQYYQNY
-118 LRTKSQMI
+118 RTRSQMI

-131 LKPIEIGSK
+131 LKPIEHGSLIK
-140 ISSLTFYAPNGIHF
+140 SLTFYANSDGIKF
-154 GNTNGTSGQLTISIG
+154 GNEAGTSGQLTITIG
-169 KCSQNSF
+169 NCSQSAF
-176 TTNSFA
+176 TSDA
-182 SFSGSTVS
+182 LISFSGSSVS
-190 GTVAPKKNATELTVT
+190 GTVTPKKGSKEFSVT
-205 FNNPF
+205 FSSPF

-217 LVDVTVTSAG
+217 LVDVAVTRSG
-227 TADPDDQITQFSG
+227 TADSEDDPTYFSG
-240 TNTSGNQSI
+240 IHTANKQSI
-249 CRFYAGFYYGNQFIP
+249 VRFFYNSYYGNQFYQV
-264 SDFLPQMTIGYSY
+264 DFLPKMTIGYSY
-277 QCQTP
+277 ECETP

-289 FEGKSYTW
+289 FQGKSYTW
-297 GNGNSSDLSKV
+297 GNGMSSDLSQI

-316 AMLRTVYMDPT
+316 ALLRKVYSDPT
-327 IPGNHK
+327 IPGNYK
-333 RGFDENGV
+333 RGYDENGV

-354 TAVGSLI
+354 TAAGTLVPDG
-361 PNGDAV
+361 NAV
-367 KFDNTYGWD
+367 KFDDTYGWNILCD
-376 IPNDIIYGESNSSPL
+376 QIYGESNSSPFT
-391 EDLDYNLQ
+391 DLDYDLQ
-399 YWYMNPEQYKPNQ
+399 YWYMNPVQYKPEN
-412 DGVTLLLLELQ
+412 DGVTLILLELQ
-423 DDFTPTNV
+423 DNFTPTNV
-431 YKYQE
+431 YVKDE
-436 NEDGTLVVD
+436 N
-445 ADGNPIPELDNEG
+445 GNNTEEI
-458 NPVVLLPATT
+458 LLPATT
-468 FTSGLTGYA
+468 FTTGLTGYA

-487 KSARVI
+487 KSARII
-493 TESVR
+493 TESKR
-498 TGSQDDFSTG
+498 TGNQSDFTSG
-508 TLFKINCNQMN
+508 TLFKINCDQMN
-519 KFYLIAKGQLEW
+519 KFYLVAKGQLQW
-531 RDAMLNKT
+531 HASMLQAT
-539 GLTGYPFLDFYTEP
+539 DVTGYNFMDFYSEP
-553 CYLKGY
+553 NYLKGY
-559 FIDPDNT
+559 FTDPET
-566 DEATNTTNYNE
+566 SETTNFNE
-577 YSDYNVT
+577 YLDPGLKDF
-584 YFMLGHMFEQFS
+584 YFLLGHMFEQFS
-596 PSFSQ
+596 PAMSQ
-601 SGDEVT
+601 TGDEVT

-629 PNVPFVGDGHHFM
+629 PNVPLVGDGHHFM
-642 MYGADSKSDDCQ
+642 MYGPDSKSDDCQ

-665 YRMMDWDDRGTVGW
+665 YRMMNHEERGTYRW
-679 TFTDGR
+679 TYSTGGGI
-685 KVMTQEY
+685 MGQEY
-692 FKYYEQH
+692 FKYNPDH

-711 PITGAQID
+711 PITGNQVEGQD
-719 GEETYRLH
+719 TYRLH
-727 LTWTSNLLKFLKGT
+727 LTWTSNLLKFLPSE

-749 VVLNPDGT
+749 VITNPDGT
-757 KTYTQVGGNLNPDTF
+757 KTYTQVGDDFDPNTF
-772 ELYDDV
+772 EYYDDV

-784 QQVTYVVQGN
+784 QQVTYVVQGQ
-794 DVNDF
+794 DISEF

-827 DYYYSRFFPQTGKNY
+827 DYYYSRFFPETGKNY

-861 LKNGTKF
+861 LKDGTKF

-877 TANEV
+877 TADEV

-940 VFQNMKLYD
+940 VFQNMRLYD

-990 QNGKTYAY
+990 QEGKTYAY

-1059 SYKDGYHNFTK
+1059 SYKDGYHNFTQ

-1107 KTSMAMKPLSKE
+1107 KTSMAMKPLSTE

-1198 TGETYPIA
+1198 TGETYPIS

-1241 AAVDNNNVDRK
+1241 AAVDNNNVDRT
-1252 DYNTYGAPKDVAAC
+1252 DYNTYGAPKDIAAC

-1300 VNKDEIPAGYEVY
+1300 VNKDEIPEGYEVY

-1322 PSLLDEPL
+1322 PTLLDEPL
-1330 EQFADRKTDTGEY
+1330 EQFANRKTDTGEY

-1366 GSKEIDD
+1366 GSKVIDD

-1462 GIPTGIETLTAR
+1462 GIPTGIETLNAR